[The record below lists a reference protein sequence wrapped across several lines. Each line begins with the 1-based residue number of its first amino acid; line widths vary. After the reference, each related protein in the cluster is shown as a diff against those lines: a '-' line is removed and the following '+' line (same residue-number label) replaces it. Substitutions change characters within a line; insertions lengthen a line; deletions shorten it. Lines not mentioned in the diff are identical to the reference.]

1 MNLSDRS
8 LTALH
13 RSWGRFKAGLV
24 LFIVGATMLMTVSH
38 YHPALYYLSL
48 AILFTGFIIAM
59 SGYLTILWQRLKGM
73 NPANKRKDYDPF
85 K

>member
-13 RSWGRFKAGLV
+13 RSWGRFKFGLV
-24 LFIVGATMLMTVSH
+24 LFIIGATLLITVSH
-38 YHPALYYLSL
+38 FHAAIYYLSL
-48 AILFTGFIIAM
+48 IILFVGFVIAM

>member
-13 RSWGRFKAGLV
+13 RSWGRFKAGLA
-24 LFIVGATMLMTVSH
+24 LFIAGATLLMTVSH
-38 YHPALYYLSL
+38 YHAALYYLSL
-48 AILFTGFIIAM
+48 AILFVGFVIAM
-59 SGYLTILWQRLKGM
+59 SGYLSILWQRLKGM
-73 NPANKRKDYDPF
+73 NPAGKRKGYDPF